1 LHAVNQQYNT
11 DNTVYLYLLKM
22 KHGTSL
28 SVRAITEKRTQWVCG
43 HDTSMPS
50 GR

>member
-1 LHAVNQQYNT
+1 VHAVNQQSTLYII
-11 DNTVYLYLLKM
+11 YLLKK

-28 SVRAITEKRTQWVCG
+28 TVGAITEKRTQWVCG